1 MRLFNP
7 LIVLYLVILIIM
19 PDIARGQS
27 YREGLSIPPSQIF
40 KGMLDYAKSGDPKKI
55 EKSLQLLTPLLSAF
69 SQKYG
74 INHGSEIRSALSDA
88 TYADSPMSVK
98 DRDRA
103 IKGIQRLIFSD
114 IKDLFDQADI
124 VIRESKEKAQ
134 IKFKTAFLDYLILG
148 PYVETK
154 NFQSDGKIKRGFR
167 DIQFTIDSSGPY
179 GTSGPG
185 ALSPEAIKKMSD
197 DIVNELQTVLP
208 ELK

>member
-7 LIVLYLVILIIM
+7 LIVVYLVILIFV
-19 PDIARGQS
+19 PGVARGQT
-27 YREGLSIPPSQIF
+27 YREGLSIPPSQVF
-40 KGMLDYAKSGDPKKI
+40 KGMLDFAKSGDPKKI

-74 INHGSEIRSALSDA
+74 IDHGSEIRSALSDA
-88 TYADSPMSVK
+88 TYADSPLSAKDK
-98 DRDRA
+98 DRA
-103 IKGIQRLIFSD
+103 LKGIQRLIYSD
-114 IKDLFDQADI
+114 IKDLFDQADM
-124 VIRESKEKAQ
+124 VIKESKERAQ

-148 PYVETK
+148 PYVEVK

-185 ALSPEAIKKMSD
+185 AISPEAIKKMSD
-197 DIVNELQTVLP
+197 DILKEIQIVLP